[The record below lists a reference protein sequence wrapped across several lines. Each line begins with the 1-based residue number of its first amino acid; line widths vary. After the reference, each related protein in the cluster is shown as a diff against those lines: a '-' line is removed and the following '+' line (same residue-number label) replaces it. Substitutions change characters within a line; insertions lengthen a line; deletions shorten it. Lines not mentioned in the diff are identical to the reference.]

1 MKKIIA
7 NIKMGQT
14 PSETKKYLMTL
25 ASKFDDEI
33 KELTICLPYTSL
45 ACGQYLLSNTNI
57 AIGAQNLSDEEKG
70 SYTGEISGA
79 MLKDSGVK
87 RVIIGHSER
96 RSKFKE
102 TNKLI
107 NKKIKIALKNRLE
120 VILCVGENLIDKNT
134 MKTLDVITVQIEECL
149 KGLYENELENITIA
163 YEPVWAIGTGK
174 SATIKEIEASVS
186 AIRKAVA
193 HSFSQKAGDE
203 MSIVYGGSINVKN
216 IVSIIKANGL
226 YCVLIGGSSLD
237 VQNLL
242 YMISLC

>member
-1 MKKIIA
+1 
-7 NIKMGQT
+7 
-14 PSETKKYLMTL
+14 
-25 ASKFDDEI
+25 
-33 KELTICLPYTSL
+33 
-45 ACGQYLLSNTNI
+45 
-57 AIGAQNLSDEEKG
+57 
-70 SYTGEISGA
+70 
-79 MLKDSGVK
+79 
-87 RVIIGHSER
+87 
-96 RSKFKE
+96 
-102 TNKLI
+102 
-107 NKKIKIALKNRLE
+107 
-120 VILCVGENLIDKNT
+120 

-216 IVSIIKANGL
+216 IASIIKAKGL
-226 YCVLIGGSSLD
+226 DGVLIGGASLD